1 MIPTVRVLSRS
12 TTLGWIGLGAMGNP
26 MATNLYTKAW
36 AAAEAAKKAG
46 KSVEAPSMVI
56 CEPSDS
62 SAQAYVDGVKAI
74 AGAEAA
80 GRVKRVSSPAEYVE
94 VRPRN

>member
-1 MIPTVRVLSRS
+1 MLPSTRLLSRAS
-12 TTLGWIGLGAMGNP
+12 TLGWIGLGAMGNP

-46 KSVEAPSMVI
+46 KTVDAPSMVI
-56 CEPSDS
+56 CEPHDAN
-62 SAQAYVDGVKAI
+62 AQAYIDGVKAI

-80 GRVKRVSSPAEYVE
+80 GRVKRVSTPAE
-94 VRPRN
+94 